1 MCEYWGI
8 DLTCVTGT
16 CIDDPDNWEYGYYC
30 DCGSYEASTWSE
42 DGSPTCVSGKSSESV
57 TIHYSACLQH
67 RCVCLTPFPVYTS
80 ECMQHLCAV
89 SALKHLKTTAVF
101 ACVHLLE
108 APLCLC
114 KHAQLPGDVTTVT
127 GLGDPLDVDSI
138 YSEEVL
144 TTRHQVL
151 HIR

>member
-57 TIHYSACLQH
+57 TIHYSSCLQH

-108 APLCLC
+108 APFAYASMLNYLEMSRLLL
-114 KHAQLPGDVTTVT
+114 AWETPWM
-127 GLGDPLDVDSI
+127 
-138 YSEEVL
+138 L
-144 TTRHQVL
+144 TAYIQKKY
-151 HIR
+151 